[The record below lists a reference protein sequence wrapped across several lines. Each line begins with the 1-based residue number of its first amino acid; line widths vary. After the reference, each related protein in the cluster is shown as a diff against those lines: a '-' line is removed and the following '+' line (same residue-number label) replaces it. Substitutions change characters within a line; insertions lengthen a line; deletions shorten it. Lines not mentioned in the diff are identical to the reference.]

1 MAFLPPQKEVQFAD
15 LKGVLSQSRA
25 IDPALYQTIQI
36 LLERLDQLKTSHD
49 EVINNINNSVNT
61 IIDNTSTTIV
71 TGGTTA
77 SADLDYLGDYSS
89 TTRSVYNDGD
99 IVIGTDDIAYMCVKD
114 GTTTPP
120 EAWPGG
126 SGGIVTAS
134 PHHTTHETGGT
145 DAITSL
151 SGAVITSGTINDARL
166 SSNIP
171 LKDAS
176 NVFTATQLVPSL
188 LVKHANNPRVAWRDD
203 SQGVDAKTFEA
214 RNNAGVLYISAVND
228 AQSAVVND
236 AFKIDRNGTCWIGNA
251 IYEGGRSTPIG
262 YWQTGNCSSYLPA
275 IGLSGPIRW
284 SLVGKTL
291 TIIFIMSGVL
301 SAGRASI
308 SLTIPGFSSDASLVG
323 FIGAGLMCST
333 TSKTWHTGV
342 LAIASATVIDL
353 YDELTVAWPA
363 GQVYINGTVIIAI
376 P

>member
-1 MAFLPPQKEVQFAD
+1 MAFIPPEKEVQFAD

-36 LLERLDQLKTSHD
+36 LLERLDQLKATHD

-61 IIDNTSTTIV
+61 IIDNTSTTII
-71 TGGTTA
+71 TGGTVAT
-77 SADLDYLGDYSS
+77 DLDYLGDYSS

-99 IVIGTDDIAYMCVKD
+99 IVIGSDDIAYMCVKN

-126 SGGIVTAS
+126 SGGVVGL
-134 PHHTTHETGGT
+134 HHTTHETGGT

-166 SSNIP
+166 SSNVALENIQNTFTVNQTINSAIP
-171 LKDAS
+171 R
-176 NVFTATQLVPSL
+176 FQLID
-188 LVKHANNPRVAWRDD
+188 N
-203 SQGVDAKTFEA
+203 SQGVNNRVFELA
-214 RNNAGVLYISAVND
+214 NYNQLLRLWSLND
-228 AQSAVVND
+228 AQNAVEGEVD
-236 AFKIDRNGTCWIGNA
+236 ISRAGNVIA
-251 IYEGGRSTPIG
+251 TGNYREYSRLAAMGH
-262 YWQTGNCSSYLPA
+262 WQTGDCSSYLPA

-291 TIIFIMSGVL
+291 TILFIMSGVL

-308 SLTIPGFSSDASLVG
+308 SLTIPGSLSSDASLIG

-333 TSKTWHTGV
+333 TVKTWHTGV
-342 LAIASATVIDL
+342 LAIPSATVIDL